1 MRILHVIDPA
11 FPGGGATT
19 LRQLAAPRRRITSV
33 EQRVLVLG
41 HRGHARL
48 ARRCGVPVDG
58 VVPVPGG
65 HPLFAARSL
74 RRVIDAWEADLWP
87 FDAFQG
93 WTLGSAVALG
103 MAVPGRR
110 VLAWS
115 AVGPVS
121 EPGLAALRA
130 ATHRRPLPILTADP
144 AVRDAFV
151 DAGFEP
157 EHLSV
162 LPPGI
167 DPEQIDGDHRRAL
180 RSSWGVAED
189 ELLVAAMAEPL
200 SWADARVAADL
211 VGRVAVAG
219 RRVRLLVHPAAER
232 RVEAHRWMRQLG
244 LEPLLLV
251 DDDAAEP
258 WRVLPGI
265 DAAWIPGGDPSGRMA
280 VVGSSASPD
289 RWGVRG
295 LLLGGDRRHRPA
307 PSVLPMLW
315 AMAAGR
321 AVIAEAHGG
330 SMWVLGDED
339 AAAAGRLVPP
349 GDVSRAAEA
358 LARLHDDRAAGDAAG
373 AVGRRVVD
381 DRFHVSGFCVRLR
394 DAWVRLL
401 EDRPVHVTSHADPDV
416 VQRFDHAGRAWIDAA
431 AEEGMHVLPTAE
443 PPHR

>member
-74 RRVIDAWEADLWP
+74 RRVIDAWEADLGP

-232 RVEAHRWMRQLG
+232 RVGAHRWVRPLG
-244 LEPLLLV
+244 LAPLLLV

-289 RWGVRG
+289 RRGVRG

-321 AVIAEAHGG
+321 AVIADAHGG

>member
-19 LRQLAAPRRRITSV
+19 LRQLAAPLQRIPSV

-74 RRVIDAWEADLWP
+74 RRVIDAWEAELGP

-121 EPGLAALRA
+121 EPGLAAVRA
-130 ATHRRPLPILTADP
+130 ATRRRPLPILTADP
-144 AVRDAFV
+144 AVRDAFA
-151 DAGFEP
+151 DAGFEAD
-157 EHLSV
+157 HLSV

-167 DPEQIDGDHRRAL
+167 DPEQIDASRREAV
-180 RSSWGVAED
+180 RSAWGVAED
-189 ELLVAAMAEPL
+189 ELVVAAMAEPL
-200 SWADARVAADL
+200 RWADARVAADL

-244 LEPLLLV
+244 IEPLLLV
-251 DDDAAEP
+251 DDEAAEP
-258 WRVLPGI
+258 WRVLPGV

-289 RWGVRG
+289 RWGIRG

-307 PSVLPMLW
+307 PSVLPLLW

-321 AVIAEAHGG
+321 PIIAEAHGG
-330 SMWVLGDED
+330 SMWILGAED
-339 AAAAGRLVPP
+339 AAAAGRLVAP

-358 LARLHDDRAAGDAAG
+358 LARLHDDREAAAAAGRS
-373 AVGRRVVD
+373 GRRVVD
-381 DRFHVSGFCVRLR
+381 GRFHVSGFCVRLR
-394 DAWVRLL
+394 DAWVRLV
-401 EDRPVHVTSHADPDV
+401 EDRPVHVASHADPDV
-416 VQRFDHAGRAWIDAA
+416 VQWFDHAGHAWVDSSSEDAKD
-431 AEEGMHVLPTAE
+431 VLPPAE
-443 PPHR
+443 PPRR

>member
-74 RRVIDAWEADLWP
+74 RRVIDAWEADLGP

-232 RVEAHRWMRQLG
+232 RVGAHRWVRPLG
-244 LEPLLLV
+244 LAPLLLV